1 MGDEKDTNNGA
12 IPEMVKTENE
22 NGVEEVSLELAK
34 AFMKS
39 QGNLAKKCCK
49 RGELSHLYLSTQSSW
64 MDHETLAD
72 TTKQRPFK
80 QVLFALAK
88 GLNLLRV
95 FDSGRQ
101 LDWKDNQRRDNY
113 RRDDRDDY
121 RPVRRDNYRPDYRD
135 DYRPGRR
142 DDFRPDRRD
151 DYRPECGDNF
161 RPDRRDDYRPDRRDD
176 YRPDRRDD
184 YRPDRRNDYRPDRRN
199 DYRPVICFNFQ
210 KNGSC
215 SRGEN
220 CRFREHCQKG
230 N

>member
-1 MGDEKDTNNGA
+1 MGDEKDTTNTA

-22 NGVEEVSLELAK
+22 NGVEDVSLELAK

-49 RGELSHLYLSTQSSW
+49 RGELSHLYLSTQHTW
-64 MDHETLAD
+64 MDDETLVD

-80 QVLFALAK
+80 QVLFALSK

-95 FDSGRQ
+95 FDNGRQ
-101 LDWKDNQRRDNY
+101 LDWKDNQRRNDY

-121 RPVRRDNYRPDYRD
+121 RPDRRDNYRPVRRD
-135 DYRPGRR
+135 DYRPVRR
-142 DDFRPDRRD
+142 DDYRPDSRDGYRPDRRD
-151 DYRPECGDNF
+151 DYRPERRDDDY
-161 RPDRRDDYRPDRRDD
+161 RPVRRDDYRPERRDD
-176 YRPDRRDD
+176 YRQ
-184 YRPDRRNDYRPDRRN
+184 DRRN

-215 SRGEN
+215 SRGDK